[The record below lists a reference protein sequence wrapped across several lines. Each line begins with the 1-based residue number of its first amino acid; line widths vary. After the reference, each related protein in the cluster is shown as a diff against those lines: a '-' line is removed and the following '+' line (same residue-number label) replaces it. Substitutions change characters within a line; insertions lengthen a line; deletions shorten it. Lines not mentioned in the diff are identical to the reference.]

1 MLGNTK
7 YCSKIKLNNAFKNDV
22 DFASSNINKFDE
34 IYDMVS
40 VRKNSINV
48 TFKKMELKEIQ
59 SDSLLEVAENK
70 VLQAFKINQKEIFV
84 EDDGLFIE
92 ALNDFPGVYS
102 SYVNKTIGNVGIL
115 ALLANK
121 VNRNA
126 SFMSIIAF
134 HDGHKFKSFTGEIKG
149 KIPFELTNGG
159 WGFDP
164 IFVPENS
171 DLTFGQMD
179 LKTKNKI
186 SHRRVALDKFLEWY
200 LNPRLK

>member
-1 MLGNTK
+1 M
-7 YCSKIKLNNAFKNDV
+7 
-22 DFASSNINKFDE
+22 DFASSNINKYNE
-34 IYDMVS
+34 INHLVS
-40 VRKNSINV
+40 ARKNSIKV
-48 TFKKMELKEIQ
+48 IFKKMELKEIQ

-115 ALLANK
+115 DLLCNK

-126 SFMSIIAF
+126 NFKSIIAF
-134 HDGHKFKSFTGEIKG
+134 HDGNKIESFTGEIKG
-149 KIPFELTNGG
+149 KISFDLTNGG

-164 IFVPENS
+164 IFVPPNS

-179 LKTKNKI
+179 LKTKNQI
-186 SHRRVALDKFLEWY
+186 SHRKVAVDKFLKWY
-200 LNPRLK
+200 SGPRLK

>member
-1 MLGNTK
+1 M
-7 YCSKIKLNNAFKNDV
+7 
-22 DFASSNINKFDE
+22 DFASSNINKYNE
-34 IYDMVS
+34 IYKLVS
-40 VRKNSINV
+40 TKKYPIKV

-102 SYVNKTIGNVGIL
+102 SYVNKTIGNIGIL
-115 ALLANK
+115 DLLGNK

-126 SFMSIIAF
+126 SFKSIIAF
-134 HDGHKFKSFTGEIKG
+134 HDGNKIESFTGEIKG
-149 KIPFELTNGG
+149 KIPFELTDGG

-186 SHRRVALDKFLEWY
+186 SHRKVALDKFLKWY
-200 LNPRLK
+200 SSPMVK

>member
-1 MLGNTK
+1 MK
-7 YCSKIKLNNAFKNDV
+7 YTTLVSAKKNPIK
-22 DFASSNINKFDE
+22 
-34 IYDMVS
+34 
-40 VRKNSINV
+40 V

-102 SYVNKTIGNVGIL
+102 SYVNKTIGNIGIL
-115 ALLANK
+115 DLLGNK

-126 SFMSIIAF
+126 SFKSIIAF
-134 HDGHKFKSFTGEIKG
+134 HDGNKIESFTGEIKG
-149 KIPFELTNGG
+149 KIPFELTDGG

-186 SHRRVALDKFLEWY
+186 SHRKVALDKFLKWY
-200 LNPRLK
+200 SSPMVK